1 MKMNCSSF
9 RPWPATLLLLCLL
22 AFGAGFFLFST
33 SPLQQSASAEQQQR
47 VIIEY
52 NVRTRMRDGVSLVAD
67 IYRPAKP
74 GKFPVLLVR
83 TPYDRK
89 GEARMA
95 YDLAAHDYL
104 VVLQDTRGR
113 YDSEGEFY
121 PFRNESQDGYDS
133 VEWAAGI
140 AFSNGEVGMFG
151 GSYVGATQMLAA
163 IAKPPHLVAIFPY
176 LTASEYYEGW
186 TYQSGAL
193 MQWFSSSWSS
203 ILAVDILRRQ
213 AEAGIQAKQWV
224 EQLPVDE
231 YSLLNPPTLS
241 QLAPYY
247 RDWVKHERD
256 DEYWKGWKISDHYNE
271 LNIKSLHAGGWHDLF
286 LKGTL
291 ANYIGM
297 HQRAVTQAAREGQRL
312 IVGPWGHAPTSP
324 EGKIGDIV
332 FGKNAVLNQTE
343 TARAWFDYVLK
354 GVQNQYAT
362 SPPVRIFVMG
372 ENVWRDENEFPLAR
386 THYTK
391 YFFHSSRG
399 ANSVEG
405 DGLLDTI
412 KPGSERPETYDYDP
426 HHPVPTIGGRLC
438 CGQSLPPGPFDQS
451 PNERRP
457 DVLVF
462 STAPLEKDTEVTGS
476 ITVEL
481 YAASSARDTDFT
493 ALLVDVDRSGYAR
506 FLTDGIVRARYRNTT
521 YQPEAIVPG
530 QIYKYTI
537 DLWATSNVFKAGH
550 KIRIYISSSNFPRFN
565 RNLNTGEPIFGSTQM
580 VRAKQTIY
588 HDAQHPSAIT
598 LPIIPR

>member
-1 MKMNCSSF
+1 MNCSSF
-9 RPWPATLLLLCLL
+9 RPWRATLLLLCLL

-140 AFSNGEVGMFG
+140 AYSNGEVGMFG

-297 HQRAVTQAAREGQRL
+297 HQRSVTQAAREGQRL

-386 THYTK
+386 TRYTK

-481 YAASSARDTDFT
+481 YAASSAKDTDFT

>member
-1 MKMNCSSF
+1 MKMNRSSF
-9 RPWPATLLLLCLL
+9 RLWRATLLLLCLL
-22 AFGAGFFLFST
+22 AFGAGFFLFSST
-33 SPLQQSASAEQQQR
+33 LQQSASAEQQQR

-52 NVRTRMRDGVSLVAD
+52 NVRTRMRDGVSLAAD
-67 IYRPAKP
+67 TYRPAKP

-89 GEARMA
+89 GEAGMA

-104 VVLQDTRGR
+104 VILQDTRGR

-121 PFRNESQDGYDS
+121 PFRNESQDGYDT

-140 AFSNGEVGMFG
+140 EYSNGQVGMLG

-176 LTASEYYEGW
+176 LTSSEYYDGW

-203 ILAVDILRRQ
+203 ILAVDTLRRQ
-213 AEAGIQAKQWV
+213 ADAGIQAKQWV
-224 EQLPVDE
+224 EQLPVEE
-231 YSLLNPPTLS
+231 YPLLSLPVVS
-241 QLAPYY
+241 KLAPYY

-291 ANYIGM
+291 MNYMGM
-297 HQRAVTQAAREGQRL
+297 RKEAPTQAVREGQRL
-312 IVGPWGHAPTSP
+312 IVGPWGHTPTSP

-362 SPPVRIFVMG
+362 SPPVRLFVMG
-372 ENVWRDENEFPLAR
+372 VNAWRDENEFPLAR
-386 THYTK
+386 TRYTR
-391 YFFHSSRG
+391 YFFHSTRG
-399 ANSVEG
+399 ANSIEG
-405 DGLLDTI
+405 DGLLNTS
-412 KPGSERPETYDYDP
+412 PPESERAETYDYDP
-426 HHPVPTIGGRLC
+426 EHPVPTIGGRLC
-438 CGQSLPPGPFDQS
+438 CGLSLPPGPFDQS
-451 PNERRP
+451 PNERRA

-462 STAPLEKDTEVTGS
+462 STAPLEKDTEVTGF

-481 YAASSARDTDFT
+481 YAASSAKDTDFT

-521 YQPEAIVPG
+521 NQPEPIVPG
-530 QIYKYTI
+530 KIYKYTI

-550 KIRIYISSSNFPRFN
+550 TIRIYLSSSNFPRFN
-565 RNLNTGEPIFGSTQM
+565 RNLNTGEPIFGSTKM
-580 VRAKQTIY
+580 VQAKQTIY
-588 HDAQHPSAIT
+588 HDAQHPSAIM